1 MNFAKTLVAGLAAST
16 LMVGGAALAD
26 YPTKPI
32 KIMVGFSAGG
42 GTDTTARG
50 FASYMHEA
58 PSMNGM
64 PAYIV
69 NLPGASG
76 QKAASAVLDEDRD
89 GHTLYM
95 INIGTFIAG
104 ELAKGDDRPYHIPD
118 DFVNLGCASQLVTSL
133 QVHSSNPAQ
142 NMQEFIANAKASGD
156 TITWGTSG
164 AATMHATI
172 GHVFFDS
179 QGIKHK
185 KVPFKGGSK
194 ARAAL
199 VSQSVD
205 AVFGGVNTIP
215 GFEADIRALASA
227 GAERDPMAPDLPTF
241 VEQGAPGVEFT
252 GLMCLFAANGV
263 SDEVKADVGAAI
275 ETIAG
280 ISGYK
285 KYMGKND
292 LASFYTNAAD
302 AAKAQDVMFDVMGPV
317 VAEIIANQ

>member
-164 AATMHATI
+164 EAAMHATI

-280 ISGYK
+280 ISGYQ

>member
-1 MNFAKTLVAGLAAST
+1 MKLTKMLATGA
-16 LMVGGAALAD
+16 AALALTAGAAHAE
-26 YPTKPI
+26 YPSKPI

-58 PSMNGM
+58 PSMNGL
-64 PAYIV
+64 PAFIV

-76 QKAASAVLDEDRD
+76 QKAASAVLEEERD

-104 ELAKGDDRPYHIPD
+104 ELAKGDERPYHIPE

-142 NMQEFIANAKASGD
+142 TMDEFIANAKASGEE
-156 TITWGTSG
+156 ITWGTSG

-185 KVPFKGGSK
+185 KVPFQGGSK

-252 GLMCLFAANGV
+252 GLMCLFAAAGV
-263 SDEVKADVGAAI
+263 PDEVKEDVGAAI
-275 ETIAG
+275 EHIAG
-280 ISGYK
+280 VSGYQR
-285 KYMGKND
+285 YMGKND
-292 LASFYTNAAD
+292 LAAFYTSGED
-302 AAKAQDVMFDVMGPV
+302 ATAAQDVMFEVMGPV
-317 VAEIIANQ
+317 VANIIANQ

>member
-1 MNFAKTLVAGLAAST
+1 MNFTKKVVAGFAAATT
-16 LMVGGAALAD
+16 LMASAAVAD
-26 YPTKPI
+26 YPSKPI

-50 FASYMHEA
+50 VASYMHEA
-58 PSMNGM
+58 PSRNGM
-64 PAYIV
+64 PAFFV

-76 QKAASAVLDEDRD
+76 QKAASAVLDEERD

-104 ELAKGDDRPYHIPD
+104 ELAKGEERPYHIPD

-133 QVHSSNPAQ
+133 QVHTSNGATT
-142 NMQEFIANAKASGD
+142 MQEFIDDAKAND
-156 TITWGTSG
+156 KEITWGTSG

-172 GHVFFDS
+172 GHVFFDAH
-179 QGIKHK
+179 GIKHK
-185 KVPFKGGSK
+185 KVPFKGGSN

-227 GAERDPMAPDLPTF
+227 GADRDPMAPDLPTF
-241 VEQGAPGVEFT
+241 AEQGTAGIEFT
-252 GLMCLFAANGV
+252 GLMCLFGASGIP
-263 SDEVKADVGAAI
+263 DEVKADVGAAI
-275 ETIAG
+275 EHIAG
-280 ISGYK
+280 VKGYQR
-285 KYMGKND
+285 YMGKND
-292 LASFYTNAAD
+292 LAAFYTNSAD
-302 AAKAQDVMFDVMGPV
+302 ATAAQDVMFGVMGPV
-317 VAEIIANQ
+317 VAQIIANQ

>member
-1 MNFAKTLVAGLAAST
+1 MNFAKTLAAGIAAST
-16 LMVGGAALAD
+16 LLMGGAAFAD

-142 NMQEFIANAKASGD
+142 TMQEFIDNAKASGEE
-156 TITWGTSG
+156 ITWGTSG

-172 GHVFFDS
+172 GHVFFDAN
-179 QGIKHK
+179 GIKHK

-227 GAERDPMAPDLPTF
+227 GANRDPMAPDLPTF
-241 VEQGAPGVEFT
+241 VEQGSAGVEFT
-252 GLMCLFAANGV
+252 GLMCLFGASGV

-280 ISGYK
+280 ISGYQ

-302 AAKAQDVMFDVMGPV
+302 ATAAQGVMFDVMGPV
-317 VAEIIANQ
+317 VANILANQ

>member
-1 MNFAKTLVAGLAAST
+1 MKLTKLFAASVAAT
-16 LMVGGAALAD
+16 ALTAGAAMAE
-26 YPTKPI
+26 YPSKPI

-58 PSMNGM
+58 PSMNGL
-64 PAYIV
+64 PAFIV

-76 QKAASAVLDEDRD
+76 QKAASAVLEEERD

-104 ELAKGDDRPYHIPD
+104 ELAKGDERPYHIPE

-142 NMQEFIANAKASGD
+142 TMDEFIANAKASGEE
-156 TITWGTSG
+156 ITWGTSG

-179 QGIKHK
+179 QGINHK
-185 KVPFKGGSK
+185 KVPFQGGSK

-252 GLMCLFAANGV
+252 GLMCLFAAAGV
-263 SDEVKADVGAAI
+263 PDEVKEDVGAAI
-275 ETIAG
+275 EHIAG
-280 ISGYK
+280 VSGYQR
-285 KYMGKND
+285 YMGKND
-292 LASFYTNAAD
+292 LAAFYTSGAD
-302 AAKAQDVMFDVMGPV
+302 ATAAQDTMFEVMGPV
-317 VAEIIANQ
+317 VANIIANQ